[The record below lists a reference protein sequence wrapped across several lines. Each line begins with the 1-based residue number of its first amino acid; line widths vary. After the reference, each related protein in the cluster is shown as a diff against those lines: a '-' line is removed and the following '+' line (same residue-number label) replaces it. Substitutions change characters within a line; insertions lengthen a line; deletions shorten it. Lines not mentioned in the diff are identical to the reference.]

1 MCRRQC
7 MYWDATETIGG
18 SKVNIDRNLA
28 RELCK
33 ELGIKWD
40 ENSSVPTVRGV
51 PVTQDS
57 LENLFSVSMPLSF
70 STDFS
75 SLRVLN
81 FCNYGNVD
89 LKCA

>member
-1 MCRRQC
+1 M
-7 MYWDATETIGG
+7 
-18 SKVNIDRNLA
+18 NIDRNLA

-33 ELGIKWD
+33 ELGIEWN
-40 ENSSVPTVRGV
+40 ENSSVPTLRGV
-51 PVTQDS
+51 PITQDS
-57 LENLFSVSMPLSF
+57 LEDLFSVSMPLSF

-75 SLRVLN
+75 SLPVLK

>member
-1 MCRRQC
+1 M
-7 MYWDATETIGG
+7 
-18 SKVNIDRNLA
+18 NIDRNLA

-33 ELGIKWD
+33 ELGIEWD
-40 ENSSVPTVRGV
+40 ANSSVPTLRGI
-51 PVTQDS
+51 PVTQNS
-57 LENLFSVSMPLSF
+57 LESLFSTSMPLSF

-75 SLRVLN
+75 SLCVLN